1 MHTTSTRTHDNRSTF
16 NAFATVTITADT
28 DENEPHHITTTMNSR
43 GNSEV
48 TLFFNSYAEIRQF
61 ASDLLTQASTQF

>member
-1 MHTTSTRTHDNRSTF
+1 MHTTSTRTHDAGSTF

-28 DENEPHHITTTMNSR
+28 DENEPHHITTTMSNH
-43 GNSEV
+43 GNEV

-61 ASDLLTQASTQF
+61 ASDLLTQASTMRF